1 VFFNEKKHPIRGGWR
16 GLARILASRRQFGL
30 SPKEENSMADLAG
43 KVVVVTAA
51 AQGIGKA
58 SALAFAKAGAVVH
71 ATDINDALL
80 AELARTSGIKTRKLD
95 VLNDAA
101 VTSAFAEIGRVDV
114 LFNCAGFVHGGSI
127 LEMKDEDLDFALNL
141 NVRSMVRT
149 IRAVLPGMLER
160 GDGSIIN
167 MASLASSQKGVPN
180 RFAYGLTKAAV
191 IGLTKAVAA
200 DYVAKGI
207 RCNAICP
214 GTVESPSLQDRMHAQ
229 GDYEAA
235 RAAFIARQPMGRL
248 GTPEEIADLA
258 VYLAGATYTS
268 GQAYNIDGGW
278 SI

>member
-1 VFFNEKKHPIRGGWR
+1 
-16 GLARILASRRQFGL
+16 
-30 SPKEENSMADLAG
+30 MADITG

-51 AQGIGKA
+51 AQGIGRA
-58 SALAFAKAGAVVH
+58 SALAFAKAGAIVH
-71 ATDINDALL
+71 ATDINEAAL
-80 AELARTSGIKTRKLD
+80 AELSKTPGITTRKLD
-95 VLNDAA
+95 VLNDDA
-101 VTSAFAEIGRVDV
+101 VKAAFAEIGQVDV
-114 LFNCAGFVHGGSI
+114 LFNCAGFVHAGSI
-127 LEMKDEDLDFALNL
+127 LEMKDEDLDFAFNL
-141 NVRSMVRT
+141 NVRAMIRT

-167 MASLASSQKGVPN
+167 MASVAGAPKGVPN
-180 RFAYGLTKAAV
+180 RFAYGVTKAAV
-191 IGLTKAVAA
+191 IGMTKSIAA

-214 GTVESPSLQDRMHAQ
+214 GTVESPSLQGRMQAQ

-235 RAAFIARQPMGRL
+235 RAAFISRQPMGRI

-258 VYLAGATYTS
+258 VYLAGATYTT

>member
-1 VFFNEKKHPIRGGWR
+1 
-16 GLARILASRRQFGL
+16 
-30 SPKEENSMADLAG
+30 MADLAG

-51 AQGIGKA
+51 AQGIGRA
-58 SALAFAKAGAVVH
+58 SALAFAKTGATVH
-71 ATDINDALL
+71 ATDINEPLL
-80 AELARTSGIKTRKLD
+80 AELGKTPGIKTRKLD

-101 VTSAFAEIGRVDV
+101 VASAFAEIGRVDV

-141 NVRSMVRT
+141 NVRSMIRT

-180 RFAYGLTKAAV
+180 RFVYGLTKAAV
-191 IGLTKAVAA
+191 VGLTKAVAA

>member
-1 VFFNEKKHPIRGGWR
+1 
-16 GLARILASRRQFGL
+16 
-30 SPKEENSMADLAG
+30 MADLAG

-51 AQGIGKA
+51 AQGIGRA
-58 SALAFAKAGAVVH
+58 SALAFAKAGATVY
-71 ATDINDALL
+71 ATDINEPLL
-80 AELARTSGIKTRKLD
+80 ADLAKTSGIKTRKLD

-101 VTSAFAEIGRVDV
+101 VASAFAAIGRVDV
-114 LFNCAGFVHGGSI
+114 LFNCAGFVHAGSI

-141 NVRSMVRT
+141 NVRSMIRT

-180 RFAYGLTKAAV
+180 RFAY
-191 IGLTKAVAA
+191 GLTKAVAA